1 VRVAVATMEGP
12 SASKRVKLRE
22 GAEEEMDVPIEGASI
37 CPVCLQMGVE
47 LKYRTRVPWF
57 RGGTI
62 ITLKSFD
69 CQSCQF
75 SNKEC
80 SPVGAAPA
88 KGVRCCLRVPKGA
101 EGLVHQKREL
111 IKSEFASLEI
121 PEIGFEMPART
132 DKGIMWSIEK
142 VLETARR
149 NLRTMLGGDSGE
161 EIGAF
166 LNKLEDVMY
175 GDCEWSLVVDDPS
188 GNSFIEPNGSV
199 EADQVLTVEEY
210 EPTEEQRRWMTAG
223 Q

>member
-1 VRVAVATMEGP
+1 M
-12 SASKRVKLRE
+12 
-22 GAEEEMDVPIEGASI
+22 
-37 CPVCLQMGVE
+37 
-47 LKYRTRVPWF
+47 
-57 RGGTI
+57 
-62 ITLKSFD
+62 
-69 CQSCQF
+69 
-75 SNKEC
+75 
-80 SPVGAAPA
+80 GAAPA

-166 LNKLEDVMY
+166 LNKLEDVMVRARTCPASRVGG
-175 GDCEWSLVVDDPS
+175 GDLGARLRHSALGRRCSTATAS
-188 GNSFIEPNGSV
+188 GRWWWTTPLATRSSS
-199 EADQVLTVEEY
+199 
-210 EPTEEQRRWMTAG
+210 PTAAWRRTRC
-223 Q
+223 